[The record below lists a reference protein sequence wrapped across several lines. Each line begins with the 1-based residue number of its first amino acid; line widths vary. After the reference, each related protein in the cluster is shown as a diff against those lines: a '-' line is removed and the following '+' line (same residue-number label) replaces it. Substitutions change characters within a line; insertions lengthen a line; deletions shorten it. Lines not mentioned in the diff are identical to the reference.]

1 MSSDLAAEL
10 GFDPTLKKKK
20 KTKKVIP
27 DDFDAAV
34 NGKENGSGDDLF
46 AGLKKEKKKSK
57 SVSADAE
64 AEKEP
69 TDDIAEA
76 LGELSLKKKKK
87 RQRTAV

>member
-1 MSSDLAAEL
+1 GPL
-10 GFDPTLKKKK
+10 GS
-20 KTKKVIP
+20 
-27 DDFDAAV
+27 
-34 NGKENGSGDDLF
+34 GSGDDLF
-46 AGLKKEKKKSK
+46 AGLKKKKKKSK

-87 RQRTAV
+87 KTKDSSVDAFEKELAKAGLD